1 MKERE
6 GTTKS
11 HAARLR
17 KILPILLP
25 IVILIGISAAL
36 YATFGRELLTMVKE
50 PQIFKAWLDGFGAW
64 GEVVFVFLRITQ
76 VAFKYL
82 PSEPFEVASGYAFGV
97 WGGLLWCTVGT
108 QIGSVIVLLL
118 TRKFGMRFV
127 ARFIDPERLTGFSF
141 LKQKTR
147 RRTLLFIIYLI
158 PGAPKDILTYFV
170 GLTDIRVSE
179 YLLISTVAR
188 IPSIITS
195 TICGAYFGEKNY
207 LAAILVYGV
216 TLLMTA
222 VGVVLYRYIQ
232 KKQSAAASNTD

>member
-1 MKERE
+1 MKEQ
-6 GTTKS
+6 GSTTKS
-11 HAARLR
+11 RAARLR
-17 KILPILLP
+17 KFLPIVLP
-25 IVILIGISAAL
+25 IVILLGCSGVL

-50 PQIFKAWLDGFGAW
+50 PQVFKAWLDSYGAW
-64 GEVVFVFLRITQ
+64 GEVIFVILRITQ

-82 PSEPFEVASGYAFGV
+82 PSEPFEVASGYAFGI

-127 ARFIDPERLTGFSF
+127 SRFIDPERLNGFSF

-170 GLTDIRVSE
+170 GLTDIRLSE
-179 YLLISTVAR
+179 YLIISTVAR

-195 TICGAYFGEKNY
+195 TICGAYFGQKNY
-207 LAAILVYGV
+207 FAAILVYGI
-216 TLLMTA
+216 TLLMTGA
-222 VGVVLYRYIQ
+222 GVLLYRYIQ
-232 KKQSAAASNTD
+232 KKQTAAANVD

>member
-1 MKERE
+1 MKEQ
-6 GTTKS
+6 GSTTKS
-11 HAARLR
+11 RAARLR
-17 KILPILLP
+17 KFLP
-25 IVILIGISAAL
+25 IVLPIVMLLGCSGVL

-50 PQIFKAWLDGFGAW
+50 PQVFKAWLDSYGAW
-64 GEVVFVFLRITQ
+64 GEVIFVILRITQ

-82 PSEPFEVASGYAFGV
+82 PSEPFEVASGYAFGI

-127 ARFIDPERLTGFSF
+127 SRFIDPERLNGFSF

-170 GLTDIRVSE
+170 GLTDIRLSE
-179 YLLISTVAR
+179 YLIISTVAR

-195 TICGAYFGEKNY
+195 TICGAYFGQKNY
-207 LAAILVYGV
+207 LAAILVYGI
-216 TLLMTA
+216 TLLMTGA
-222 VGVVLYRYIQ
+222 GVLLYRYIQ
-232 KKQSAAASNTD
+232 KKQTAAANVD

>member
-1 MKERE
+1 MKEQE
-6 GTTKS
+6 STTKS
-11 HAARLR
+11 RAARLR
-17 KILPILLP
+17 KFLPIVLP
-25 IVILIGISAAL
+25 IVILLGCSGVL

-50 PQIFKAWLDGFGAW
+50 PQVFKAWLDSYGAW
-64 GEVVFVFLRITQ
+64 GEVIFVILRITQ

-82 PSEPFEVASGYAFGV
+82 PSEPFEVASGYAFGI

-127 ARFIDPERLTGFSF
+127 SRFIDPERLNGFSF

-170 GLTDIRVSE
+170 GLTDIRLSE
-179 YLLISTVAR
+179 YLIISTVAR

-195 TICGAYFGEKNY
+195 TICGAYFGQKNY
-207 LAAILVYGV
+207 FAAILVYGI
-216 TLLMTA
+216 TLLMTGA
-222 VGVVLYRYIQ
+222 GVLLYRYIQ
-232 KKQSAAASNTD
+232 KKQTAAANVD

>member
-1 MKERE
+1 MKEQ
-6 GTTKS
+6 GSTTKS
-11 HAARLR
+11 RAARLR
-17 KILPILLP
+17 KFLPIVLP
-25 IVILIGISAAL
+25 IVILLGCSGVL

-50 PQIFKAWLDGFGAW
+50 PQVFKAWLDSYGAW
-64 GEVVFVFLRITQ
+64 GEVIFVILRITQ

-82 PSEPFEVASGYAFGV
+82 PSEPFEVASGYAFGI

-127 ARFIDPERLTGFSF
+127 SRFIDPERLNGFSF

-170 GLTDIRVSE
+170 GLTDIRLSE
-179 YLLISTVAR
+179 YLIISTVAR

-195 TICGAYFGEKNY
+195 TICGAYFGQKNY
-207 LAAILVYGV
+207 LAAILVYGI
-216 TLLMTA
+216 TLLMTGA
-222 VGVVLYRYIQ
+222 GVLLYRYIQ
-232 KKQSAAASNTD
+232 KKQTAAANVD